1 MTRQVLRADEHPVV
15 PWANGRGVTEVVVSW
30 PPGEDEFEWR
40 VSIAT
45 IEEPGAFSSYAGID
59 RTLVLVAGG
68 PLVLG
73 VDGTILAAEQR
84 DPVSFSGDAET
95 VCLATTDRARVV
107 NVMTRRDAATA
118 EVSVVEA
125 RAAGGTQPPTVVRAP
140 EAGFAIAVVV
150 RGTAA
155 VGDDQLTAYD
165 AVLSLDD
172 LEVHGPATL
181 VVARIEPIR

>member
-1 MTRQVLRADEHPVV
+1 MTMQVLRADEHPVV

-30 PPGEDEFEWR
+30 PPGEEVFDWR

-45 IEEPGAFSSYAGID
+45 VEEPGAFSSYADVD
-59 RTLVLVAGG
+59 RTLVVVAGG

-73 VDGTILAAEQR
+73 IDGTIVAAEGL
-84 DPVSFSGDAET
+84 DPVVFTGDAET
-95 VCLATTDRARVV
+95 VCLATSGRARVV
-107 NVMTRRDAATA
+107 NVMTRRGAASA
-118 EVSVVEA
+118 EVAVVQA
-125 RAAGGTQPPTVVRAP
+125 TAAGGTQPPARVRAP
-140 EAGFAIAVVV
+140 ETGFAVAVVA

-155 VGDDQLTAYD
+155 VGDDLLTAYD

-181 VVARIEPIR
+181 VVVQVHPAA